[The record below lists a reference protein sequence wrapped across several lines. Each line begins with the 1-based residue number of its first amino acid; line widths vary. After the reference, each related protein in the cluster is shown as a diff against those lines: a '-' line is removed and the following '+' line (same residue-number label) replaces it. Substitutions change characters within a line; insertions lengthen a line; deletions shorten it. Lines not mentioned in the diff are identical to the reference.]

1 MSVYL
6 RLPLN
11 INLIYLDE
19 LEQTIL
25 GLVNKPMNKEDFRKY
40 NEAIK
45 NLIKLIGNER
55 FREWWEEMVAGP
67 RRQAALANKE

>member
-1 MSVYL
+1 MSVYQ

-25 GLVNKPMNKEDFRKY
+25 KYANGHMNNEEFRKY

-45 NLIKLIGNER
+45 NLIKLIGHER